1 MMHKNFKNKGT
12 ILSFKHKNVL
22 NLFPKSEIIYSQV
35 QLNRIVQTF
44 IMIIFL
50 KIHKFPSY

>member
-50 KIHKFPSY
+50 KIHKFPS